1 MTLPRST
8 LTRHTA
14 AHERGGARLGMGGG
28 VRRPAHR
35 LGGHPGGYDSE
46 IRLWRVSARDLR
58 GAPREYQPWE
68 EAVGAD
74 EATALHVLAER
85 FRASTGDETA

>member
-1 MTLPRST
+1 MSEEGRDSAWAEVYAVLPT
-8 LTRHTA
+8 
-14 AHERGGARLGMGGG
+14 GW
-28 VRRPAHR
+28 VVIPAV
-35 LGGHPGGYDSE
+35 YDSE